1 MLILFTDFG
10 HAGPYVGQMK
20 AVLHQVAPGVPV
32 VDLLHDA
39 PAFDPRRAAYLLAA
53 YAPEFPEGSV
63 FVCVVDPGVGSTR
76 RPVIAKVAGHWYVG
90 PDNGLLHA
98 VIRHAGVETARAW
111 EITWRPKRLSDSFH
125 GRDLFA
131 PVAGLLAAGGTP
143 EADGILGTPIEAA
156 SVMREDWP
164 SDLAEIV
171 CVDPYGNL
179 ISGIRAAGGLE
190 QRRDFEGGLLPLAG
204 LGDRRGHSAGKSC
217 NSNGN
222 AGDQWVHQAQRA
234 GHRRQPARRAAKRAF
249 QDGGPARGIAERL
262 RQSGVLVG
270 GPAGGGRAGFQ
281 LTPGA
286 LAGLTDALDGAP
298 GLLRLRRRIDDLDAS
313 LRCGHVAIRFPIRR
327 YSASS
332 LRSMLVVRFAAFFR
346 NTRSMLRRLRIR
358 TCLTST

>member
-98 VIRHAGVETARAW
+98 VIGHAGVETARAW
-111 EITWRPKRLSDSFH
+111 QITWRPSRLSDSFH

-131 PVAGLLAAGGTP
+131 PVAGLLAAGEQP
-143 EADGILGTPIEAA
+143 EADGILGTAIAAA

-179 ISGIRAAGGLE
+179 ISGIRADGLAPETLIEAGG
-190 QRRDFEGGLLPLAG
+190 RRIGFARTFSEVPLG
-204 LGDRRGHSAGKSC
+204 SPFWHH
-217 NSNGN
+217 NSNGLVEVAVN
-222 AGDQWVHQAQRA
+222 QARA
-234 GHRRQPARRAAKRAF
+234 DTVLGITLGSTVELVRAS
-249 QDGGPARGIAERL
+249 P
-262 RQSGVLVG
+262 
-270 GPAGGGRAGFQ
+270 
-281 LTPGA
+281 T
-286 LAGLTDALDGAP
+286 
-298 GLLRLRRRIDDLDAS
+298 
-313 LRCGHVAIRFPIRR
+313 
-327 YSASS
+327 
-332 LRSMLVVRFAAFFR
+332 
-346 NTRSMLRRLRIR
+346 
-358 TCLTST
+358 